1 MAKVVIG
8 AEIKMEGMQ
17 QAEQS
22 VGSFKKQLR
31 EATAELVSMSEKFG
45 LSSVE
50 ATNAAKKVAGLKDAI
65 GDAKALSDT
74 FNPDKK
80 FVALGGALQGAVG
93 GFTALTGAMG
103 LFGGE
108 SEEVQKMLIKVQS
121 AMALQQGIS
130 GVMGAVD
137 SFKLLAA
144 GIMKSS
150 LFMKANN
157 AVTVIAASVT
167 KLFGGAVT
175 QTSMSFKV
183 LKGAIAATGI
193 GLLIVLIG
201 EAVSAFNDLTTA
213 TERSAEA
220 QKKYDA
226 GLVESSKKTL
236 ATLTQRAELEKNLAI
251 ASAKTDDEK
260 FKIEQDYR
268 RKVFALTTD
277 HYNKVKALDE
287 SAGEEG
293 LNALNKLNNEGQVA
307 AINDEKRKQK
317 IAEDAAKE
325 RLAKQKE
332 NNEKQKALQKQHL
345 EDLKAIEENRIIQQN
360 ATDEL
365 IAENRLAHIKDEY
378 FKQQAEIDKARQD
391 DIDKLN
397 DSLNKK
403 LISEQDYYNRLYY
416 INDTFD
422 TQQQA
427 LADEKAAKDAEALA
441 VKKEKDLQ
449 EKEAA
454 RMQMVTDAQT
464 DAELR
469 LAIAEQINEI
479 NPEDTPEGAA
489 LKIENIEAAKLAA
502 EQAAFEVKIL
512 QAQGNNERIRL
523 LTEQHEN
530 NIKGIVKSSTDA
542 QILYERQM
550 NQAKMDAAISYAG
563 KVSGLL
569 DSISET
575 VGKNTAEGKALSI
588 ASATIQAITGAVQ
601 AYTGMTTIP
610 VVGVA
615 LGVVAAAAAL
625 AAGFANVKKIANTK
639 VPGKYGGGSSAV
651 SVPSAPSLPPSL
663 IPKTPTM
670 LGSANTSLDQNS
682 INSIGNAAAR
692 VFVLQSDITN
702 NQEIITRINRA
713 ARIN

>member
-31 EATAELVSMSEKFG
+31 EATQELVSMSEKFG

-193 GLLIVLIG
+193 GLLVVLIG

-220 QKKYDA
+220 QKKYDE
-226 GLVESSKKTL
+226 GLVDSSKKTL
-236 ATLTQRAELEKNLAI
+236 ATLTQRAELEKNLAL

-260 FKIEQDYR
+260 FKIEQDFR

-307 AINDEKRKQK
+307 AINDEKRRQK
-317 IAEDAAKE
+317 IAEDGAKE
-325 RLAKQKE
+325 RAAKQKE
-332 NNEKQKALQKQHL
+332 ANEKAKQLQKQHL
-345 EDLKAIEENRIIQQN
+345 EDLKAIEENRITQQN

-427 LADEKAAKDAEALA
+427 LADEKAAKDAE
-441 VKKEKDLQ
+441 VKKAKDD
-449 EKEAA
+449 KEAEDA
-454 RMQMVTDAQT
+454 ANLKTKMLTDAL
-464 DAELR
+464 ELAQLR
-469 LAIAEQINEI
+469 VDIAEQVNQI
-479 NPEDTPEGAA
+479 NPDDTPEGAA
-489 LKIENIEAAKLAA
+489 AKKKAIMDAQLAEEEAAYQVRLDAAKDNKAKLELLEQQHNGIVLKIIKDNGEEQVKFDMELFVRKANALAGY
-502 EQAAFEVKIL
+502 
-512 QAQGNNERIRL
+512 GN
-523 LTEQHEN
+523 Q
-530 NIKGIVKSSTDA
+530 VA
-542 QILYERQM
+542 
-550 NQAKMDAAISYAG
+550 
-563 KVSGLL
+563 GLL
-569 DSISET
+569 DNISEL
-575 VGKNTAEGKALSI
+575 VGENSAEGKTLAI
-588 ASATIQAITGAVQ
+588 ASGVIQAITGAIQ
-601 AYTGMTTIP
+601 AFTGMTTIP
-610 VVGVA
+610 VVGTA
-615 LGVVAAAAAL
+615 LGVVAAGVAL
-625 AAGFANVKKIANTK
+625 AAGMKNVQKIAQTK
-639 VPGKYGGGSSAV
+639 IPGKGGGGSS
-651 SVPSAPSLPPSL
+651 SVPSVSLNNVIPSS
-663 IPKTPTM
+663 IPKTPTL

-692 VFVLQSDITN
+692 VFVLETDIAS
-702 NQEIITRINRA
+702 NQERITRLNRA
-713 ARIN
+713 ARIS

>member
-1 MAKVVIG
+1 
-8 AEIKMEGMQ
+8 
-17 QAEQS
+17 
-22 VGSFKKQLR
+22 
-31 EATAELVSMSEKFG
+31 
-45 LSSVE
+45 
-50 ATNAAKKVAGLKDAI
+50 
-65 GDAKALSDT
+65 
-74 FNPDKK
+74 
-80 FVALGGALQGAVG
+80 
-93 GFTALTGAMG
+93 
-103 LFGGE
+103 
-108 SEEVQKMLIKVQS
+108 
-121 AMALQQGIS
+121 
-130 GVMGAVD
+130 
-137 SFKLLAA
+137 
-144 GIMKSS
+144 
-150 LFMKANN
+150 MKANN
-157 AVTVIAASVT
+157 AVTVIAATVT

-427 LADEKAAKDAEALA
+427 LADEKAAKDAE
-441 VKKEKDLQ
+441 VKKAKDD
-449 EKEAA
+449 KEAEDA
-454 RMQMVTDAQT
+454 ANLKTKMLTDAL
-464 DAELR
+464 ELAQLR
-469 LAIAEQINEI
+469 VDIAEQVNQI
-479 NPEDTPEGAA
+479 NPGDTPEGAA
-489 LKIENIEAAKLAA
+489 AKKKAVMDAELAEEAAAYQVRLDAAKDNKAKLELL
-502 EQAAFEVKIL
+502 EQ
-512 QAQGNNERIRL
+512 
-523 LTEQHEN
+523 QHN
-530 NIKGIVKSSTDA
+530 GIVLNIIKKNGEEQVEFDMELFVRKA
-542 QILYERQM
+542 NALAGYG
-550 NQAKMDAAISYAG
+550 NQVA
-563 KVSGLL
+563 GLL
-569 DSISET
+569 DNISEL
-575 VGKNTAEGKALSI
+575 VGENSAEGKTLAI
-588 ASATIQAITGAVQ
+588 ASGVIQAITGAIQ
-601 AYTGMTTIP
+601 AFTGMTTIP
-610 VVGVA
+610 VVGTA
-615 LGVVAAAAAL
+615 LGVVAAGVAL
-625 AAGFANVKKIANTK
+625 AAGMKNVQKIAQTK
-639 VPGKYGGGSSAV
+639 IPGKGGGGSS
-651 SVPSAPSLPPSL
+651 SVPSVSLNNVIPSS
-663 IPKTPTM
+663 IPKTPTL

-692 VFVLQSDITN
+692 VFVLETDIAS
-702 NQEIITRINRA
+702 NQERITRLNRA
-713 ARIN
+713 ARIS

>member
-427 LADEKAAKDAEALA
+427 LADEKAAKDAE
-441 VKKEKDLQ
+441 VKKAKDD
-449 EKEAA
+449 KEAEDA
-454 RMQMVTDAQT
+454 ANLKTKMLTDAL
-464 DAELR
+464 ELAQLR
-469 LAIAEQINEI
+469 VDIAEQVNQI
-479 NPEDTPEGAA
+479 NPGDTPEGAA
-489 LKIENIEAAKLAA
+489 AKKKAVMDAELAEEEAAYQVRLDAAKDNKAKLELLEQQHNGIVLKIIKDNGEEQVKFDMELFVRKANALAGY
-502 EQAAFEVKIL
+502 
-512 QAQGNNERIRL
+512 GN
-523 LTEQHEN
+523 Q
-530 NIKGIVKSSTDA
+530 VA
-542 QILYERQM
+542 
-550 NQAKMDAAISYAG
+550 
-563 KVSGLL
+563 GLL
-569 DSISET
+569 DNISEL
-575 VGKNTAEGKALSI
+575 VGENSAEGKTLAI
-588 ASATIQAITGAVQ
+588 ASGVIQAITGAIQ
-601 AYTGMTTIP
+601 AFTGMTTIP
-610 VVGVA
+610 VVGTA
-615 LGVVAAAAAL
+615 LGVVAAGVAL
-625 AAGFANVKKIANTK
+625 AAGMKNVQKIAQTK
-639 VPGKYGGGSSAV
+639 IPGKGGGGSS
-651 SVPSAPSLPPSL
+651 SVPSVSLNNVIPSS
-663 IPKTPTM
+663 IPKTPTL

-692 VFVLQSDITN
+692 VFVLETDIAS
-702 NQEIITRINRA
+702 NQERITRLNRA
-713 ARIN
+713 ARIS

>member
-31 EATAELVSMSEKFG
+31 EATQELVSMSEKFG

-220 QKKYDA
+220 QKK
-226 GLVESSKKTL
+226 
-236 ATLTQRAELEKNLAI
+236 
-251 ASAKTDDEK
+251 
-260 FKIEQDYR
+260 
-268 RKVFALTTD
+268 
-277 HYNKVKALDE
+277 
-287 SAGEEG
+287 
-293 LNALNKLNNEGQVA
+293 
-307 AINDEKRKQK
+307 
-317 IAEDAAKE
+317 
-325 RLAKQKE
+325 
-332 NNEKQKALQKQHL
+332 
-345 EDLKAIEENRIIQQN
+345 
-360 ATDEL
+360 
-365 IAENRLAHIKDEY
+365 
-378 FKQQAEIDKARQD
+378 
-391 DIDKLN
+391 
-397 DSLNKK
+397 
-403 LISEQDYYNRLYY
+403 
-416 INDTFD
+416 
-422 TQQQA
+422 
-427 LADEKAAKDAEALA
+427 
-441 VKKEKDLQ
+441 
-449 EKEAA
+449 
-454 RMQMVTDAQT
+454 
-464 DAELR
+464 
-469 LAIAEQINEI
+469 
-479 NPEDTPEGAA
+479 
-489 LKIENIEAAKLAA
+489 
-502 EQAAFEVKIL
+502 
-512 QAQGNNERIRL
+512 
-523 LTEQHEN
+523 
-530 NIKGIVKSSTDA
+530 
-542 QILYERQM
+542 
-550 NQAKMDAAISYAG
+550 
-563 KVSGLL
+563 
-569 DSISET
+569 
-575 VGKNTAEGKALSI
+575 
-588 ASATIQAITGAVQ
+588 
-601 AYTGMTTIP
+601 
-610 VVGVA
+610 
-615 LGVVAAAAAL
+615 
-625 AAGFANVKKIANTK
+625 
-639 VPGKYGGGSSAV
+639 
-651 SVPSAPSLPPSL
+651 
-663 IPKTPTM
+663 
-670 LGSANTSLDQNS
+670 
-682 INSIGNAAAR
+682 
-692 VFVLQSDITN
+692 
-702 NQEIITRINRA
+702 
-713 ARIN
+713 

>member
-427 LADEKAAKDAEALA
+427 LADEKAAKDAE
-441 VKKEKDLQ
+441 VKKAKDD
-449 EKEAA
+449 KEAEDA
-454 RMQMVTDAQT
+454 ANLKTKMLTDAL
-464 DAELR
+464 ELAQLR
-469 LAIAEQINEI
+469 VDIAEQVNQI
-479 NPEDTPEGAA
+479 NPDDTPEGAA
-489 LKIENIEAAKLAA
+489 AKKKAIMDAQLAEEEAAYQVRLDAAKDNKAKLELLEQQHNGIVLKIIKDNGEEQVKFDMELFVRKANALAGY
-502 EQAAFEVKIL
+502 
-512 QAQGNNERIRL
+512 GN
-523 LTEQHEN
+523 Q
-530 NIKGIVKSSTDA
+530 VA
-542 QILYERQM
+542 
-550 NQAKMDAAISYAG
+550 
-563 KVSGLL
+563 GLL
-569 DSISET
+569 DNISEL
-575 VGKNTAEGKALSI
+575 VGENSAEGKTLAI
-588 ASATIQAITGAVQ
+588 ASGVIQAITGAIQ
-601 AYTGMTTIP
+601 AFTGMTTIP
-610 VVGVA
+610 VVGTA
-615 LGVVAAAAAL
+615 LGVVAAGVAL
-625 AAGFANVKKIANTK
+625 AAGMKNVQKIAQTK
-639 VPGKYGGGSSAV
+639 IPGKGGGGSS
-651 SVPSAPSLPPSL
+651 SVPSVSLNNVIPSS
-663 IPKTPTM
+663 IPKTPTL

-692 VFVLQSDITN
+692 VFVLETDIAS
-702 NQEIITRINRA
+702 NQERITRLNRA
-713 ARIN
+713 ARIS